1 MKLSKKLSIGL
12 SFIICHLSLSVALT
26 SCDDA
31 NEYEDANTDNPS
43 WVNNYNDST
52 AVAHPETL
60 ANTKW
65 VRGTGIKLNA
75 YGQDVQ
81 GFVESLDFVTA
92 DSVAV
97 KMSQGTTE
105 GTWVDDS
112 NTEALPL
119 YEYDYSSTTGKL
131 KIKQRVENKGK
142 VTKNDIFEGVAVSG
156 KKETI
161 TLVHYGDT
169 PAQTYLVR
177 Q

>member
-1 MKLSKKLSIGL
+1 MKTIKKSIFAALAVVAG
-12 SFIICHLSLSVALT
+12 ISLTTACS
-26 SCDDA
+26 DA
-31 NEYEDANTDNPS
+31 NEYEDADTSNPS
-43 WVNNYNDST
+43 WIANYTDSA
-52 AVAHPETL
+52 AVPHPETL
-60 ANTKW
+60 ASTKW

-81 GFVESLDFVTA
+81 GFVESLEFVSA

-112 NTEALPL
+112 NTEKLPL
-119 YEYDYSSTTGKL
+119 YEYDYSPATGKL

-156 KKETI
+156 TKSVLTV
-161 TLVHYGDT
+161 VHYGDT
-169 PAQTYLVR
+169 PAQTYLI
-177 Q
+177 QQ

>member
-1 MKLSKKLSIGL
+1 MKRFAILMTIG
-12 SFIICHLSLSVALT
+12 SFSLAFALT

-31 NEYEDANTDNPS
+31 NEYEDANTTNPS

-81 GFVESLDFVTA
+81 GFVESLDFVSA
-92 DSVAV
+92 DSVIV
-97 KMSQGTTE
+97 KMSQGATE
-105 GTWVDDS
+105 GIWVDDS
-112 NTEALPL
+112 NTEKLPL
-119 YEYDYSSTTGKL
+119 YEYDYSSATGKL

-142 VTKNDIFEGVAVSG
+142 VTKNDIFEGIAVSG
-156 KKETI
+156 QKEVITI
-161 TLVHYGDT
+161 VHYGDT